1 MKALL
6 TTRSE
11 IRVAAIAVPSLL
23 AAHWILTAICPHLM
37 ALVPESVRT
46 ILHLL

>member
-1 MKALL
+1 MKSLL
-6 TTRSE
+6 TSRPE
-11 IRVAAIAVPSLL
+11 LRWFALAVPTLFV
-23 AAHWILTAICPHLM
+23 AHWLLISICPHLI